1 MDNHFTIMMLG
12 YNSAPWIRR
21 CVESA
26 LQQDYDNFDV
36 IAVDAETNDGTY
48 YILKEYESN
57 PRLTL
62 IRNEK
67 RKYVSENICVAMDAV
82 TNDDTIVCCLDFDDQ
97 LMRGDVLQVL
107 NREYDENTWLT
118 YGSYADCYVNDDGSC
133 SIYPNDKLERYS
145 DFAIETNN
153 FRHENWQATHL
164 RTFRKKLF
172 DKVDR
177 ESFIDPDTGTW
188 YEMAGDMGL
197 MFPLL
202 ELAGNRFKC
211 IKDQLYLYNKQ
222 NPMSDDRVSLERQVS
237 CENKIR
243 NAKKYQPLEKL

>member
-12 YNSAPWIRR
+12 YNSAPWIRN

-26 LQQDYDNFDV
+26 LQQDYDNFNV

-48 YILKEYESN
+48 DILKEYEENSKF
-57 PRLTL
+57 TL
-62 IRNEK
+62 IRNDK

-82 TNDDTIVCCLDFDDQ
+82 TNNDTIVCCLDFDDQ
-97 LMRGDVLQVL
+97 LIRSDVLQLL
-107 NREYDENTWLT
+107 NKEYDENTWLT
-118 YGSYADCYVNDDGSC
+118 YGSYADCFMNHDGTQ
-133 SIYPNDKLERYS
+133 SINPVRHLEKYS
-145 DFAIETNN
+145 ASTIETNN
-153 FRHENWQATHL
+153 FRHDRWMATHL

-172 DKVDR
+172 DKIDR
-177 ESFIDPDTGTW
+177 KSFIDPDTGTW

-202 ELAGNRFKC
+202 ELAGDKFKC
-211 IKDQLYLYNKQ
+211 IKECLYLYNKH
-222 NPMSDDRVSLERQVS
+222 NPLSDDKVSLDRQVS

-243 NAKKYQPLEKL
+243 NAKKY